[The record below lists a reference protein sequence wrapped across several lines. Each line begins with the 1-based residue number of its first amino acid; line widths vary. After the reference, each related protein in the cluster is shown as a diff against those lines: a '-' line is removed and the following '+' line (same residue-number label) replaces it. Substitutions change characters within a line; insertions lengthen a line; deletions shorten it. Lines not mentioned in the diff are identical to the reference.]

1 MYLSSVYIPNGI
13 YTDCYGAVSGNFK
26 KLCARSLS
34 LFFSYSLIL
43 LLGRGMAT
51 TAVSV
56 HEGMAITIR
65 MVVKSLKQPGYLTA
79 LSTRTLYQPWTTCLQ
94 MLFT

>member
-13 YTDCYGAVSGNFK
+13 YTDCYGAVSETLRNSVHA
-26 KLCARSLS
+26 LCRS
-34 LFFSYSLIL
+34 FFGYSLIL

-65 MVVKSLKQPGYLTA
+65 MVVMSLKQPGY
-79 LSTRTLYQPWTTCLQ
+79 
-94 MLFT
+94 